1 MEAGDDHSCARCVE
15 DMLCNASELRD
26 EDLAM
31 AATIPKQ
38 LLKDLSVKQT
48 RAVRRFWRG
57 LDGAVQ
63 AELDLLYDERAES
76 SAYLNKGV
84 SGERVRWQKLA
95 IRTEGRLVTHEDS
108 EPKDTFPNI
117 DFYEYLVNHEIY
129 LHEFDRVFHICSA
142 HEQARAVLRA
152 GFIPASFSCPF
163 AKSDCPMRTLLGLA
177 PGCSI
182 ALSLG
187 AVDAE

>member
-1 MEAGDDHSCARCVE
+1 MQR
-15 DMLCNASELRD
+15 SELRD
-26 EDLAM
+26 EDPAM
-31 AATIPKQ
+31 PATIPQQ
-38 LLKDLSVKQT
+38 LLKDLSVKQA

-63 AELDLLYDERAES
+63 AELDRLYDERAES
-76 SAYLNKGV
+76 SAYLNKGAPGEGV
-84 SGERVRWQKLA
+84 SWQKLA
-95 IRTEGRLVTHEDS
+95 VRTEGRLVTHEDS

-129 LHEFDRVFHICSA
+129 LHELDRVFHICSA
-142 HEQARAVLRA
+142 HEQARMVLRA
-152 GFIPASFSCPF
+152 GFLPASFSCPF
-163 AKSDCPMRTLLGLA
+163 AKVECPMRSLLGAA

-187 AVDAE
+187 VVDAQ

>member
-1 MEAGDDHSCARCVE
+1 MQP
-15 DMLCNASELRD
+15 SELRD
-26 EDLAM
+26 EDPAM
-31 AATIPKQ
+31 PATIPQQ
-38 LLKDLSVKQT
+38 LLTGLSGKQA

-63 AELDLLYDERAES
+63 AELDLLYDERVES
-76 SAYLNKGV
+76 SGYLNKGAP
-84 SGERVRWQKLA
+84 GEGAGWQKLA
-95 IRTEGRLVTHEDS
+95 VRTEGRLVTHEDS

-129 LHEFDRVFHICSA
+129 LNDLVGTFHICSA

-163 AKSDCPMRTLLGLA
+163 AKIDCPMRSLLGVA

-187 AVDAE
+187 VVDAE

>member
-1 MEAGDDHSCARCVE
+1 MQRF
-15 DMLCNASELRD
+15 ELRD

-31 AATIPKQ
+31 PATIPQQ
-38 LLKDLSVKQT
+38 LLSGLSVKQA

-57 LDGAVQ
+57 LDGVVQ
-63 AELDLLYDERAES
+63 TELDLLYDERAES
-76 SAYLNKGV
+76 SAYLNKGTP
-84 SGERVRWQKLA
+84 GEGATWLKLA
-95 IRTEGRLVTHEDS
+95 VRTEGRLVTHEDG

-129 LHEFDRVFHICSA
+129 LHELDGVFHICSA

-163 AKSDCPMRTLLGLA
+163 AKIDCPMRSLLGVA
-177 PGCSI
+177 PGCSV

-187 AVDAE
+187 VVAAE